1 MCFFIYIV
9 RVNWKL
15 FKILNAFFF
24 FIKIKYKDNNSLH
37 NIDFL
42 HIKQVNRRQHDL
54 KINLYVFFFFFISSP
69 ERRMWQLILIL
80 CNSLMSNS
88 MIVNIV
94 SNVINDS
101 VTNGGFPFSEC
112 NVRMLFVFYI
122 HVSGS
127 YVLTCTCK
135 LRKQLHLL

>member
-1 MCFFIYIV
+1 M
-9 RVNWKL
+9 
-15 FKILNAFFF
+15 
-24 FIKIKYKDNNSLH
+24 YKDLYNNSLH

-54 KINLYVFFFFFISSP
+54 KINLYGFFFFFISSP